1 MSANF
6 DPIARAY
13 RWLEYASFGRSLERC
28 RFYFLP
34 RLPKAEHALVLG
46 DGDGRFLQRLL
57 AYNASVVVDAVDMS
71 PAMLS
76 LLMER
81 CEGGRV
87 TVHCADARTFVPPRS
102 GYDRVATHFF
112 LDCLTS
118 DECAALAARLTPY
131 LAPDADWVVSEF
143 RVPRGVLRVPAALL
157 IRAMYAC
164 FRVMTGLEPQHL
176 PAYEPALRAAG
187 LEVAEEQIFL
197 RGLLVAQIWRR
208 ASALN

>member
-6 DPIARAY
+6 NRIAHVY
-13 RWLEYASFGRSLERC
+13 RWLEYVSFGRSLERC

-57 AYNASVVVDAVDMS
+57 VHNTKVQVDAVDLS

-76 LLMER
+76 LLVER
-81 CEGGRV
+81 CGTDRV
-87 TVHCADARTFVPPRS
+87 TIHCADARTFIPP
-102 GYDRVATHFF
+102 GTDYDRVATHFF

-118 DECAALAARLTPY
+118 AECNALVARLTPY

-143 RVPRGVLRVPAALL
+143 CVPRGVLRVPATLL
-157 IRAMYAC
+157 IRAMYVC
-164 FRVMTGLEPQHL
+164 FRMMTGLEPQHL
-176 PAYEPALRAAG
+176 PAYEPALRTVG
-187 LEVAEEQIFL
+187 FEVTEEQIFL
-197 RGLLVAQIWRR
+197 RGLLVTQLWRR
-208 ASALN
+208 AGGD